1 MPDLEKLLERL
12 IQHDVEFV
20 LIGGYA
26 AMMHGASSVTFDV
39 DLCCPMSVENI
50 TRIHQALADLRP
62 FHRETPQEIPF
73 IVRGDLKN
81 CYLSTDLG
89 KIDFLGTMIPFGD
102 FQETLAHSIEMELPI
117 GRIHVLDCESLIRAK
132 EAAGREK
139 DLLVVKQL
147 RAILESS
154 TSSGKNRS

>member
-26 AMMHGASSVTFDV
+26 AMMHGAPNATFDV
-39 DLCCPMSVENI
+39 DVCSPLDRGNMEK
-50 TRIHQALADLRP
+50 IHDALADLAP
-62 FHRETPQEIPF
+62 VHRETPHISF
-73 IVRGDLKN
+73 TVRDGLRN
-81 CYLSTDLG
+81 CYLSTTLG
-89 KIDFLGTMIPFGD
+89 KIDFLGLVSGVGGYG
-102 FQETLAHSIEMELPI
+102 ETAAHSIEMELPI
-117 GRIHVLDCESLIRAK
+117 GKLRVLDCETLIRAK

-147 RAILESS
+147 RAILESGNPPGRQS
-154 TSSGKNRS
+154 